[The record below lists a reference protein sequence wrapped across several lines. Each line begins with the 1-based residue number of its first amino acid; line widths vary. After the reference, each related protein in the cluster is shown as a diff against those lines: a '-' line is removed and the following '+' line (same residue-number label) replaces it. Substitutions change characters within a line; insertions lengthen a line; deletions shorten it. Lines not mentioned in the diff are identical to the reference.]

1 MVNLPLDA
9 KTVIGVVG
17 AGVGDL
23 LSTGGEDLTNFRR
36 LVASDRSGE
45 IWRDWLDLAG
55 FEILV
60 HVQRVLEFEDVELG
74 QLVMGDCFDKT
85 SEAWRHDNVFLL
97 IKAIR
102 TDLDDLGLWLQQ
114 SRVHTNDGKELTQV
128 RHRDGGRSETTDMVS
143 KVNFD
148 RTVPHDRNED
158 GGHRSILEGGE
169 KIVGRS
175 HQKIF

>member
-1 MVNLPLDA
+1 LVNLPLDA

-74 QLVMGDCFDKT
+74 RLVMGD
-85 SEAWRHDNVFLL
+85 
-97 IKAIR
+97 
-102 TDLDDLGLWLQQ
+102 
-114 SRVHTNDGKELTQV
+114 
-128 RHRDGGRSETTDMVS
+128 
-143 KVNFD
+143 
-148 RTVPHDRNED
+148 
-158 GGHRSILEGGE
+158 
-169 KIVGRS
+169 
-175 HQKIF
+175 